1 MSVLRIEITTIT
13 ESSAGSVASSSDLP
27 TMASIVATGQT
38 HTPLKS
44 MVPISFFMKDLSH
57 WDEVVIHE
65 TDPNVFVLSVKP
77 TGSSTP
83 TEYPLTINYTDL
95 GGGVVRDDI
104 TIPSEAD
111 PVLQACLFVNYEMA
125 GAFGVNYGPIY
136 TVEGPGGTIYQ
147 SAYDFF
153 SSTTSYIRGEIV
165 GSPSDLFDSSV
176 TVSNPAPDDYFGT
189 YTSALMWSA
198 TPDIFWTQRVLCE
211 ET

>member
-13 ESSAGSVASSSDLP
+13 ESSSGSIATSSDFSTL
-27 TMASIVATGQT
+27 ASIVAAGQT

-44 MVPISFFMKDLSH
+44 IAPISFFMKDLSH
-57 WDEVVIHE
+57 WDEVVINE
-65 TDPNVFVLSVKP
+65 TDPNVFVLSAKP

-136 TVEGPGGTIYQ
+136 TTEGPGWVSYQ
-147 SAYDFF
+147 CAYNFF
-153 SSTTSYIRGEIV
+153 SSTTSYVRGEIV
-165 GSPSDLFDSSV
+165 GHPNDLFDSSV

-189 YTSALMWSA
+189 YTSALTWNA